1 MRRRIKTLQNKTPVT
16 VNQTPA
22 SPLRNIEAT
31 RFSPMKAIGMGTSL
45 SFSLGE
51 GKFLTVGHMLYLPG
65 TGTTPLQTNLVLPPY
80 VSNQDEKVRLV
91 SGLQFSGSFDE
102 TTWFG
107 K

>member
-1 MRRRIKTLQNKTPVT
+1 MRRKIQALQEQTPVT

-31 RFSPMKAIGMGTSL
+31 RFSAMKAIGLGTSL

-51 GKFLTVGHMLYLPG
+51 GKFLTIGHMLYLPG
-65 TGTTPLQTNLVLPPY
+65 TGTMPLETGLILPPY

-91 SGLQFSGSFDE
+91 SGFQFTGTFDE
-102 TTWFG
+102 SKWF